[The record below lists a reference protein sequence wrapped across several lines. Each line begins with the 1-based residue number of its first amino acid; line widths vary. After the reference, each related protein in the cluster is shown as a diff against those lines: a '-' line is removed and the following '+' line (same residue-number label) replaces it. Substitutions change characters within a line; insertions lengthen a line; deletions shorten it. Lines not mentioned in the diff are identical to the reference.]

1 MTFPAGSILAGWGKG
16 KFRDGSEQKCKD
28 NELEFTCGAETYG
41 MMDNKLN
48 LLTDLLTAE
57 QKVKSQHPKLCYHT
71 IKQDPS
77 GGWEF
82 LQDTCIYIYIHIFI
96 CVTLICIF
104 LVQMREGVSFKHLTT
119 KGNTHIAMLKSMI
132 VNCLFLV
139 CVIPFVEAFP
149 TRPRCVQSFGGHPCR
164 TIQ

>member
-82 LQDTCIYIYIHIFI
+82 LQDTCIYIYTYIYMCYINMYF
-96 CVTLICIF
+96 F
-104 LVQMREGVSFKHLTT
+104 SPNEG
-119 KGNTHIAMLKSMI
+119 
-132 VNCLFLV
+132 
-139 CVIPFVEAFP
+139 
-149 TRPRCVQSFGGHPCR
+149 RCEF
-164 TIQ
+164 